1 MDEAQALAW
10 RDSTLVNIF
19 LCVCVCVVLFSVI
32 VSHCDEIS
40 CHKKNVCLRQKH
52 NVLNWVIKISCN
64 IVEGQGAKDQQI
76 CEGNGW

>member
-19 LCVCVCVVLFSVI
+19 LCVCVCRFIFGHRVTLWRNI
-32 VSHCDEIS
+32 LLQ
-40 CHKKNVCLRQKH
+40 KNVCLRQKH
-52 NVLNWVIKISCN
+52 NVLNWVIKIACN